1 MPVDPADQ
9 VAIGNVADEEVQRVG
24 GLVET
29 AVAQVVAG
37 HWTMSQM
44 VWFGAGAAELVVP
57 AAVEMP
63 VALQLRA
70 GGAATEHGLDI
81 MPLRAAVS
89 LHVVVG
95 HAIRD
100 ALIAQRRHQP
110 IKQRRG
116 VEAPDGGG
124 NAFGPQLR
132 ANIVDQAGRS
142 GQAADTVYHPNSVIE
157 HSGIWWW
164 PRVSDGSFN

>member
-1 MPVDPADQ
+1 MWPVGFSELPVDPADQ
-9 VAIGNVADEEVQRVG
+9 VAIGNVANEEVEGIG

-29 AVAQVVAG
+29 AVAQVVAR
-37 HWTMSQM
+37 HWTSAD
-44 VWFGAGAAELVVP
+44 VVGLGAGAAELVVP

-70 GGAATEHGLDI
+70 SGAATELGLDI

-100 ALIAQRRHQP
+100 ALVAQRRHQP
-110 IKQRRG
+110 IEQTSRCRGAGWRR
-116 VEAPDGGG
+116 ER
-124 NAFGPQLR
+124 LR
-132 ANIVDQAGRS
+132 PAARREYRRS
-142 GQAADTVYHPNSVIE
+142 S
-157 HSGIWWW
+157 
-164 PRVSDGSFN
+164 